1 MVERIPS
8 GVQIVP
14 PGTLAC
20 GVVLPAVAQSR
31 LIAEPWERDAGPAE
45 ILRVARECDRRGF
58 FYVAVCDHVAIPR
71 AKAEAMSTTWY
82 DPIATLGFVAAATER
97 VRLLS
102 YVYVLPYRH
111 PLAAA
116 KSFAT
121 LDRLSGGRVILGVG
135 AGHLEEEFTALGI
148 DFRDRGRLLDEA
160 IDAVASALTEEYPE
174 HAGPRWQLRDSA
186 IGPRPIQSPR
196 PPIWVGGSSKP
207 ALRRAATRGDGWL
220 PQGTA
225 KADMPAAIAFLREH
239 REQTVGDL
247 PIDIGAITEYV
258 YVGTPPHDPP
268 FTKSGPPERIAD
280 ALLEY
285 AALGVQHVQIRFPA
299 RSADEL
305 VEQIGIFGAEVI
317 PLLVT
322 EPESR

>member
-1 MVERIPS
+1 MLSNAVT
-8 GVQIVP
+8 VVP
-14 PGTLAC
+14 PGRLAV
-20 GVVLPAVAQSR
+20 GMQLPIQSQSR
-31 LIAEPWERDAGPAE
+31 LYVADWELTSGADVLVRIARAADDA
-45 ILRVARECDRRGF
+45 GF
-58 FYVAVCDHVAIPR
+58 FYIATCDHVAIPSALAPR
-71 AKAEAMSTTWY
+71 MGTFWT
-82 DPIATLGFVAAATER
+82 DPVATLGLLAGVTQR

-102 YVYVLPYRH
+102 HVLVAAYRH
-111 PLAAA
+111 PLVTA
-116 KSFAT
+116 KAFAT
-121 LDRLSGGRVILGVG
+121 LDWLSAGRVIVGVG
-135 AGHLEEEFTALGI
+135 AGHVEAEFAALEVPFA
-148 DFRDRGRLLDEA
+148 DRGRLTDDA
-160 IDAVASALTEEYPE
+160 IDVVRAALTEEFPE
-174 HAGPRWQLRDSA
+174 VTTPTWTLDGNVGLE
-186 IGPRPIQSPR
+186 PRPLQRPR